1 MSEDNKKK
9 DDIKF
14 WWEKDE
20 KDYSSIDR
28 SVMEMEDYVDILG
41 YENLPEWKKKLFN
54 NQMDKYYNQKDKR

>member
-9 DDIKF
+9 DDIEF
-14 WWEKDE
+14 WWQKDE
-20 KDYSSIDR
+20 KDYNSLDR

-54 NQMDKYYNQKDKR
+54 NQMNRYYNQKDKR